1 MEGGETPENTAA
13 LDEALAGFPN
23 AKLQDHDEFKDNQFS
38 GVSQVL
44 NVLYVLLA
52 LSVIVA
58 SSASSTRS
66 CSASSSGRGRSGCC
80 APSARPAGRC
90 AR

>member
-1 MEGGETPENTAA
+1 MAGRRRRTRRRSTRRSASPTRSSGPE
-13 LDEALAGFPN
+13 
-23 AKLQDHDEFKDNQFS
+23 EFKDNQFS

-58 SSASSTRS
+58 VFGIINTLVLSVFERTWEIGMLRAV
-66 CSASSSGRGRSGCC
+66 G
-80 APSARPAGRC
+80 RPAGRF
-90 AR
+90 AP